1 MDGRNAPLR
10 IGILALQ
17 GDVAEHARI
26 LRTMGLEPLSVR
38 LPEQLEGLD
47 GLILPG
53 GESTTIGQL
62 AVDYGL
68 IEPIRSKIEAGM
80 PAWGTCAG
88 LILLARDAGRAQA
101 LIGGMDLRVDRN
113 AFGRQVDSFETDLE
127 IAGIAGGPFR
137 TVFIRAPLV
146 AEVGPGVAVLA
157 QLGPGRI
164 VAVQQ
169 GLLLGTSFHPELTD
183 DPRLHAHFVDI
194 CRRAAAQNNKGP
206 GRLSPFG
213 P

>member
-1 MDGRNAPLR
+1 MDRERKLR

-26 LRTMGLEPLSVR
+26 LRALGVEALFVR
-38 LPEQLEGLD
+38 LPGHLEGLD

-53 GESTTIGQL
+53 GESTTIGKL
-62 AVDYGL
+62 AKDYGL
-68 IEPIRSKIEAGM
+68 IEPIRARIDAGM

-88 LILLARDAGRAQA
+88 LILLARDAGREQD
-101 LIGGMDLRVDRN
+101 LIGGLDLRVARN
-113 AFGRQVDSFETDLE
+113 AFGRQVDSFEADMQ

-137 TVFIRAPLV
+137 SVFIRAPLV

-164 VAVQQ
+164 VAVRQ
-169 GLLLGTSFHPELTD
+169 GRLLGTSFHPELTD
-183 DPRLHAHFVDI
+183 DGRLHSLFVEI
-194 CRRAAAQNNKGP
+194 CREASGHEEGP
-206 GRLSPFG
+206 GRRPPSG